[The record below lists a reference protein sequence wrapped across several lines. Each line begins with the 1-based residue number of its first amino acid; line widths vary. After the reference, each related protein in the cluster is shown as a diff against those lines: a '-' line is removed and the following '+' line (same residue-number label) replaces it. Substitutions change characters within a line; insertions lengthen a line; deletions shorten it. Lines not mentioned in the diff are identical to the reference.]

1 MRRIVIALII
11 GVAMGYH
18 WGFDEGSAGKESIV
32 ARTLERFGTKTMK
45 EAQEKHAQRIDEA
58 SKP

>member
-1 MRRIVIALII
+1 MRRFVFALII

-32 ARTLERFGTKTMK
+32 ARTLERFGTKTIR
-45 EAQEKHAQRIDEA
+45 EAQEAHGRRIDEA
-58 SKP
+58 MKP

>member
-1 MRRIVIALII
+1 LIIALIV

-32 ARTLERFGTKTMK
+32 ARTLEHFGTKTIRD
-45 EAQEKHAQRIDEA
+45 AQEAHQQRIDEA
-58 SKP
+58 MK

>member
-1 MRRIVIALII
+1 MRRVVIALII

-32 ARTLERFGTKTMK
+32 ARTLEHFGTKTIKAAQDAHQQRLDEVMK
-45 EAQEKHAQRIDEA
+45 
-58 SKP
+58 

>member
-1 MRRIVIALII
+1 MKRLVIALIV

-32 ARTLERFGTKTMK
+32 ARTLERFGTRTMQ
-45 EAQEKHAQRIDEA
+45 EAQEKHGRAIEEA